1 MIDKTPPATISI
13 SGIHSNIYVCDSD
26 HITMTQVALTDR
38 AVRRIREIVAEDRE
52 ASMLRVSIEAGGCTG
67 FQYNFD
73 LVSSRDDSDYV
84 VEKQGATVVIDEV
97 SLPLIAGSE
106 IDFVDD
112 LIGASF
118 RVNNPNASETCG
130 CGVSFTL

>member
-1 MIDKTPPATISI
+1 
-13 SGIHSNIYVCDSD
+13 
-26 HITMTQVALTDR
+26 MTQVALTDR